1 MINKRDAEELIARN
15 RFDNKELGE
24 MLIKALDKCEK
35 QDEVINRLL
44 AEIDGYKR
52 WLVDLIKQTKN

>member
-35 QDEVINRLL
+35 QDEVISRLL